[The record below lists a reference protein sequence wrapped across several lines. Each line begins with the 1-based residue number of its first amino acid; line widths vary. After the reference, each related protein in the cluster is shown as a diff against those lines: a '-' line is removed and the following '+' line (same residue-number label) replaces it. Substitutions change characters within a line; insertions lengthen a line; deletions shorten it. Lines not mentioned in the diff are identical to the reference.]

1 MAFNQDAMTCILGAV
16 STKPCNGFLSPL
28 GWRGQRLALRAYLE
42 VLAGDCRYTLD
53 WRMVF
58 LYGRRSL
65 SMEHA
70 ALEGHMW
77 DKKGVGGHLSSQS
90 DQLTQPQQ
98 SVR

>member
-1 MAFNQDAMTCILGAV
+1 MVPASARLA
-16 STKPCNGFLSPL
+16 
-28 GWRGQRLALRAYLE
+28 GQHLALRAYSE
-42 VLAGDCRYTLD
+42 VLAGDCSYTLD

-58 LYGRRSL
+58 LYGRRSF

-77 DKKGVGGHLSSQS
+77 DRKGVGGHLSSES
-90 DQLTQPQQ
+90 DQLTQPWQ